1 MINCVVTVY
10 KDVDVL
16 DHGHRGDTPP
26 QATVLYAGPA
36 YLSAPARNWE
46 REAALEGVYAGEVH
60 VHTHV
65 NLNPAT
71 RVVVAGHDSAGEY
84 QVLGAAVTSREW
96 RLSLGR
102 RP

>member
-1 MINCVVTVY
+1 MVNCTVTVY

-16 DHGHRGDTPP
+16 DNGHRGAAAP
-26 QATVLYAGPA
+26 QSTQLFKGPA
-36 YLSAPARNWE
+36 YLASPTRSWE
-46 REAALEGVYAGEVH
+46 RQAALEGVITGDLH

-71 RVVVAGHDSAGEY
+71 RVTVERHHSAGEY
-84 QVLGAAVTSREW
+84 QVLASAPTSSEW
-96 RLSLGR
+96 RLTLGR

>member
-1 MINCVVTVY
+1 VINCVVTVY

-16 DHGHRGDTPP
+16 DNGHRGAAAP
-26 QATVLYAGPA
+26 QSTQLFKGPA
-36 YLSAPARNWE
+36 YLASPTRSWE
-46 REAALEGVYAGEVH
+46 RQAALEGVITGDLH

>member
-1 MINCVVTVY
+1 MVNCTVTVY
-10 KDVDVL
+10 KDVDKL
-16 DHGHRGDTPP
+16 DHGHRREQGPAST
-26 QATVLYAGPA
+26 TLYQGPA